1 MEVPR
6 HFFSNHALFLRG
18 ISLELTAE
26 AQPRIAV
33 SQEIQH
39 MRRRKRVAMTAGLL
53 VLIMWTV
60 AAAVSPDRSTA
71 SPPLAVAQ
79 PVVLPAP
86 LRPAPILGDSGML
99 LLVGSGLIALAA
111 LVRRTP
117 PA

>member
-1 MEVPR
+1 M
-6 HFFSNHALFLRG
+6 G
-18 ISLELTAE
+18 
-26 AQPRIAV
+26 
-33 SQEIQH
+33 
-39 MRRRKRVAMTAGLL
+39 RRKGVAMTAGLL

-60 AAAVSPDRSTA
+60 AAAVSPDPSSIRRGSAHGRQT

-79 PVVLPAP
+79 PVVLPP
-86 LRPAPILGDSGML
+86 TLTPTPILGDSGLL

>member
-1 MEVPR
+1 
-6 HFFSNHALFLRG
+6 
-18 ISLELTAE
+18 
-26 AQPRIAV
+26 
-33 SQEIQH
+33 
-39 MRRRKRVAMTAGLL
+39 MRRRKDVAMTAGLL

-60 AAAVSPDRSTA
+60 AAAVSPDRAPA

-79 PVVLPAP
+79 PVLLPST
-86 LRPAPILGDSGML
+86 LRPAPVFGESGML

>member
-1 MEVPR
+1 
-6 HFFSNHALFLRG
+6 
-18 ISLELTAE
+18 
-26 AQPRIAV
+26 
-33 SQEIQH
+33 
-39 MRRRKRVAMTAGLL
+39 MRRRKGVAMTVALL

-60 AAAVSPDRSTA
+60 AAAVSPDRTPA

-79 PVVLPAP
+79 PVLLPAA
-86 LRPAPILGDSGML
+86 LRPAPVLNDSAML